1 MTTTEWSK
9 TNETRTATREYY
21 VIFSWGAWHPYF
33 KPLNPKTGQPWQAS
47 RRLAMAVGCKT
58 EAEAVAAIA
67 AEKERS
73 GK

>member
-1 MTTTEWSK
+1 MTTTEWAK

-21 VIFSWGAWHPYF
+21 VIFSWGAWHPHF
-33 KPLNPKTGQPWQAS
+33 RPINPKTGKPWQAS
-47 RRLAMAVGCKT
+47 RGIAPYNCQT
-58 EAEAVAAIA
+58 ESEAVAAIA